1 MIWKKIY
8 DILSDNPD
16 FLAQDVILYINEDG
30 RRLFIDDATIR
41 IGSEENDDDEF
52 LELVLNEV

>member
-30 RRLFIDDATIR
+30 RRLFIDDAMIR